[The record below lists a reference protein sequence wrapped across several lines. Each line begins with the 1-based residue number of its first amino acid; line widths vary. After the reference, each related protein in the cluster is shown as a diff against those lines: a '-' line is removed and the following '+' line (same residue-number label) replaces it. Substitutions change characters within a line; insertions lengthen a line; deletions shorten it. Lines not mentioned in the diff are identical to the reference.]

1 MPALIEDIVQDA
13 DIHVLQV
20 HCKVLCNC
28 IGFRKKCLMH
38 RARSIR
44 IIMPYDRL
52 TVQCV
57 CDFDPFQTRVGENT
71 GAFAVGTGLTD
82 QNFDRNIGP
91 RCAKSYLVTVTADA
105 VTEQVKL
112 GFQDGFQI
120 GNGIDHGFHR
130 LVGQQDGLRCN
141 VIKGQHFL

>member
-1 MPALIEDIVQDA
+1 M
-13 DIHVLQV
+13 
-20 HCKVLCNC
+20 
-28 IGFRKKCLMH
+28 F
-38 RARSIR
+38 
-44 IIMPYDRL
+44 
-52 TVQCV
+52 
-57 CDFDPFQTRVGENT
+57 
-71 GAFAVGTGLTD
+71 GAAG
-82 QNFDRNIGP
+82 RP

-141 VIKGQHFL
+141 VVKGQHFLQLLTFCIENVRQSGLL